1 MNIDAIKKML
11 QTQPF
16 RPFRLVMSSG
26 ESYEIRHPEMVVPLK
41 GHLFVALPDAQT
53 GVETDEFAFCSYL
66 HIAQM
71 QTLQPA

>member
-1 MNIDAIKKML
+1 MNVDAIKKLL
-11 QTQPF
+11 QTRPF

-26 ESYEIRHPEMVVPLK
+26 ESYEIRHPEMVVPQK
-41 GHLFVALPDAQT
+41 SHLFVALPDKQSGA
-53 GVETDEFAFCSYL
+53 ESDEFAFCSYL

>member
-1 MNIDAIKKML
+1 MNTDAIKRML

-16 RPFRLVMSSG
+16 RPFRLVMSRG
-26 ESYEIRHPEMVVPLK
+26 ESYDIRHPEMVVPLK
-41 GHLFVALPDAQT
+41 SHLFVALPDEKT
-53 GVETDEFAFCSYL
+53 GAESDEFAFCSYL